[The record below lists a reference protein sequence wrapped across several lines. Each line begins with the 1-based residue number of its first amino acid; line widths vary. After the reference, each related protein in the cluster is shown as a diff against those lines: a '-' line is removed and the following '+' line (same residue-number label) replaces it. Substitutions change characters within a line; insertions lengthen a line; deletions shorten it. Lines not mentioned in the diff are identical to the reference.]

1 MTQEQ
6 LRMQMLAGIITENQ
20 YKEKIEEIDSYGK
33 VGKSY
38 PAPSTPEPIKNIN
51 RIISDI
57 PRKKIFTGKSSKSDA
72 NVIYFDD
79 NDPFYS
85 PLKEYNEE
93 DNNSIECLNRI
104 SNMLRFP
111 RPISENP
118 NVTPLD
124 TNVDLR
130 SLYRIIAGASP
141 LIPLRRCP
149 NYMKDE
155 DGEYILIEPLGVRFN
170 GYISRGN
177 VGSGLKKG
185 TDYNLG
191 MGFIFTLLDF

>member
-1 MTQEQ
+1 
-6 LRMQMLAGIITENQ
+6 MLAGILTESQ

-38 PAPSTPEPIKNIN
+38 PAPSTPEPIKKIN

-104 SNMLRFP
+104 SNMVRFP

-141 LIPLRRCP
+141 LIPLKRCP

>member
-1 MTQEQ
+1 
-6 LRMQMLAGIITENQ
+6 MLAGILTESQ
-20 YKEKIEEIDSYGK
+20 YKEKMEEIDSYGK

-38 PAPSTPEPIKNIN
+38 PAPSTPEPIKKIN

-104 SNMLRFP
+104 SNMVRFP

-155 DGEYILIEPLGVRFN
+155 DGEYILIEPLGVQFN

>member
-6 LRMQMLAGIITENQ
+6 LRMQMLAGIITESQ
-20 YKEKIEEIDSYGK
+20 YKEKMEEVDSYGR

-38 PAPSTPEPIKNIN
+38 PAPSTPDPIKKIN

-57 PRKKIFTGKSSKSDA
+57 PRKKIFIGKSLKSDA
-72 NVIYFDD
+72 DVIYFDD

-93 DNNSIECLNRI
+93 DNESIECLNRI
-104 SNMLRFP
+104 PNMLRFP
-111 RPISENP
+111 RSLSENP
-118 NVTPLD
+118 GVTPLD
-124 TNVDLR
+124 TNVDLL
-130 SLYRIIAGASP
+130 SLYRILSGTKP
-141 LIPLRRCP
+141 LIPLRGCP
-149 NYMKDE
+149 DYMDDS
-155 DGEYILIEPLGVRFN
+155 DGKYILIEYKGGQ

-177 VGSGLKKG
+177 VGGGLRGG

-191 MGFIFTLLDF
+191 MGFRFTLLD

>member
-6 LRMQMLAGIITENQ
+6 LRMQMLAGILTESQ

-38 PAPSTPEPIKNIN
+38 PAPSTPEPIKKIN

-104 SNMLRFP
+104 SNMVRFP

-141 LIPLRRCP
+141 LIPLKRCP